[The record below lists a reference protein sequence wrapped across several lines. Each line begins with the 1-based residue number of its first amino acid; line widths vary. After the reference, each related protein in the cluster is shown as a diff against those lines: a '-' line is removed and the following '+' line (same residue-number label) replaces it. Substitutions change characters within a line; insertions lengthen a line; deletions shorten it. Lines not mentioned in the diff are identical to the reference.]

1 MFFFF
6 FYFRLYLFCIIII
19 CRVGKRCL
27 GSIVPVPNPPDVP
40 LENEPVL
47 GYTKG
52 SKERAE
58 LEKVLDEMASEC
70 TEVPLV
76 IGDKEIKTDLC
87 KYQVMVRIIVLNI
100 LLRKFIRK
108 RRMGLLNY
116 ITL

>member
-1 MFFFF
+1 M
-6 FYFRLYLFCIIII
+6 LNI
-19 CRVGKRCL
+19 CRQAFITNSQKVGTRCL
-27 GSIVPVPNPPDVP
+27 GSIVPIPNPPDLP
-40 LENEPVL
+40 LENEPIL

-87 KYQVMVRIIVLNI
+87 KYQVMVHNCR
-100 LLRKFIRK
+100 FS
-108 RRMGLLNY
+108 
-116 ITL
+116 